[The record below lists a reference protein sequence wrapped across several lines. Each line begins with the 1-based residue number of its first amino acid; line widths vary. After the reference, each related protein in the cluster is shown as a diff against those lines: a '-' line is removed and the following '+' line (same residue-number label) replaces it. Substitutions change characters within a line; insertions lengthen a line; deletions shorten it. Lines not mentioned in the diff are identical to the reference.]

1 MVHPP
6 DYDPGEGHD
15 FECQTQYENEA
26 ESKCDEGTKC
36 VLGSQCSTK
45 GKNSHKPHFSG
56 NTVVS
61 FFQAAR

>member
-45 GKNSHKPHFSG
+45 GKNP
-56 NTVVS
+56 NTVS
-61 FFQAAR
+61 AHIECWRSIKI

>member
-36 VLGSQCSTK
+36 VIGSQCSTK
-45 GKNSHKPHFSG
+45 GKILREHSSEIFPG
-56 NTVVS
+56 C
-61 FFQAAR
+61 QIRQ

>member
-36 VLGSQCSTK
+36 VIGSQCSTK
-45 GKNSHKPHFSG
+45 GKILSEHSNE
-56 NTVVS
+56 
-61 FFQAAR
+61 FFPGCQIRE

>member
-36 VLGSQCSTK
+36 VIGSQCSTK
-45 GKNSHKPHFSG
+45 GKILRENSSK
-56 NTVVS
+56 
-61 FFQAAR
+61 FFPGCQIRE